1 MHFSS
6 LYFSWLHP
14 ACLFAVLATCGLG
27 YQFLVIAG
35 IVKFCRL
42 RRLQPGSNGAMQDS
56 SDPETPPISILKPL
70 CGVDPRMYEA
80 FRSHCLQD
88 YPEFEIIFGVADA
101 GDPAVA
107 EVERLR
113 QEFPA
118 RRVHLMV
125 CPELLGTNRKVSTL
139 VQLLPLAHYD
149 LLLINDSDILVPSGY
164 LRQIA
169 ASFRARG
176 AAARRKATGG
186 RTGMVTALYRAAA
199 NPNKPTTGLSGTPAA
214 GSTLA
219 SRLEALTIATDFAGG
234 VLSAYALEGRLTF
247 GLGSTL
253 AVRREALEAIG
264 GLRPLLDYA
273 ADDYELGNRMA
284 RAGFEVV
291 LAPLVVETAL
301 PGASFREMFQHQL
314 RWARTIR
321 DRRLGG
327 YIGLGVTHVV
337 PWALLACLASGLA
350 GWSLG
355 LLAVTALLRFAVA
368 AALCTSVLRDRAA
381 DLDLWLL
388 PLRDVVA
395 WLVWITSFAGN
406 TVVWR
411 GERFRISGGKLEKL
425 ESGTR

>member
-1 MHFSS
+1 
-6 LYFSWLHP
+6 LHS
-14 ACLFAVLATCGLG
+14 ACFFALLAACGVG

-42 RRLQPGSNGAMQDS
+42 PQFQPESNGATEAYA
-56 SDPETPPISILKPL
+56 DPEMPPISILKPL
-70 CGVDPRMYEA
+70 RGADPRMYDA

-88 YPEFEIIFGVADA
+88 YPVFEIIFGVAEA
-101 GDPAVA
+101 SDPAVS
-107 EVERLR
+107 EVERLQR
-113 QEFPA
+113 EFPA
-118 RRVHLMV
+118 RRIRLQV
-125 CPELLGTNRKVSTL
+125 CPELLGTNRKLSTL
-139 VQLLPLAHYD
+139 VQLLPLARYD
-149 LLLINDSDILVPSGY
+149 LLLINDSDILVPAHY

-169 ASFRARG
+169 AGFASKGTAPN
-176 AAARRKATGG
+176 
-186 RTGMVTALYRAAA
+186 RTGMVTALYRAADNRNQPTTSSSGTPA
-199 NPNKPTTGLSGTPAA
+199 DCPNKPTTGLSGTPA
-214 GSTLA
+214 GGTTLA
-219 SRLEALTIATDFAGG
+219 SRLEALTIATDFAAG
-234 VLSAYALEGRLTF
+234 VLSAYALEGRLNF

-253 AVRREALEAIG
+253 ALRREALEAIG
-264 GLRPLLDYA
+264 GLRPLLDCL

-284 RAGFEVV
+284 RAGFDVV

-301 PGASFREMFQHQL
+301 PRASFAEMFQHQL

-321 DRRLGG
+321 DRRPRG

-337 PWALLACLASGLA
+337 PWALLACLCSGLA

-368 AALCTSVLRDRAA
+368 AALCTSVLRDEAA

-388 PLRDVVA
+388 PLRDMVA
-395 WLVWITSFAGN
+395 LLVWITSFAGN

>member
-1 MHFSS
+1 
-6 LYFSWLHP
+6 
-14 ACLFAVLATCGLG
+14 
-27 YQFLVIAG
+27 
-35 IVKFCRL
+35 
-42 RRLQPGSNGAMQDS
+42 
-56 SDPETPPISILKPL
+56 
-70 CGVDPRMYEA
+70 MYEA

-88 YPEFEIIFGVADA
+88 YPVFEIIFGVADA
-101 GDPAVA
+101 SDPAVA

-113 QEFPA
+113 QEFPSQSI
-118 RRVHLMV
+118 HLMV

-139 VQLLPLAHYD
+139 VQLLPLARYD
-149 LLLINDSDILVPSGY
+149 LLLINDSDIRVPPDY

-169 ASFRARG
+169 AGFASRG
-176 AAARRKATGG
+176 AAI

-199 NPNKPTTGLSGTPAA
+199 NPSKPTTGLSGTSAA

-219 SRLEALTIATDFAGG
+219 SRLEALTVATDFAGG

-264 GLRPLLDYA
+264 GLRPLLDYL
-273 ADDYELGNRMA
+273 ADDYELGNRIA

-291 LAPLVVETAL
+291 LAPLVVETQL
-301 PGASFREMFQHQL
+301 PNATFREMFQHQL

-327 YIGLGVTHVV
+327 YIGLGVTYVV
-337 PWALLACLASGLA
+337 PWALLACLFSGLA

-355 LLAVTALLRFAVA
+355 LLAVTGLLRFAVA
-368 AALCTSVLRDRAA
+368 AVLCTSVLRDEAA

-395 WLVWITSFAGN
+395 LLVWIASFAGN
-406 TVVWR
+406 TVEWR
-411 GERFRISGGKLEKL
+411 GERFRLHAGKLQKL
-425 ESGTR
+425 